1 MKFAFCSTSF
11 IVLCIFQLANVGN
24 SYTEPCRMIRS
35 VHESVLSTEI
45 NSQYGG
51 HIWQHIDG
59 LKEKPSRAYS
69 DQTQSDKSLFLSE
82 HDFRNAWN
90 NWRLLPSS
98 VHVPEDCDS
107 NASPGTK
114 VVDCVDAAKIKIV
127 RARRCIRSS
136 QESKLCIQ
144 RRQIWPQSVYFVYK
158 KSKSSYRWKSY
169 WYLLTA
175 YPAASSCN

>member
-1 MKFAFCSTSF
+1 MQDLWNSMKFAFCSTSF
-11 IVLCIFQLANVGN
+11 VVLCICQLTKVGN

-35 VHESVLSTEI
+35 IHESVLSTEI
-45 NSQYGG
+45 NSQCGG

-59 LKEKPSRAYS
+59 LKEKPSSAYS

-90 NWRLLPSS
+90 NWRQLPSS
-98 VHVPEDCDS
+98 VHVPKDCDS
-107 NASPGTK
+107 NA
-114 VVDCVDAAKIKIV
+114 DAAKIKIV

-158 KSKSSYRWKSY
+158 KSKPSHWWKSY

-175 YPAASSCN
+175 YPAANSCN